1 MFYCSRIQ
9 THQFGNMGELLV
21 ILLDTFHLEFDFKVH
36 NSLMKVFRQAT
47 GYILLCT
54 FSIGSLNLLLSFQA
68 QLLLLIVMLLG
79 FLLLHVVGCSRRE
92 VLLSVLLVIRVVLW
106 DLRDVE
112 PDWLLWRCIWPTLF
126 LLIARK
132 CETTLLAWTYIRLS
146 LLILLKP
153 RLPTATIFLHRSLS
167 CFNRFINRIVSTL
180 TSIPSPCGDGQ
191 FLAEPVSDSK
201 IFHHHC

>member
-1 MFYCSRIQ
+1 
-9 THQFGNMGELLV
+9 MGELLV

-92 VLLSVLLVIRVVLW
+92 VLLSVLLVIRVILW

-112 PDWLLWRCIWPTLF
+112 PDWLL
-126 LLIARK
+126 
-132 CETTLLAWTYIRLS
+132 
-146 LLILLKP
+146 
-153 RLPTATIFLHRSLS
+153 
-167 CFNRFINRIVSTL
+167 
-180 TSIPSPCGDGQ
+180 
-191 FLAEPVSDSK
+191 
-201 IFHHHC
+201 